1 MVLLEAFG
9 ANVHIVRRSSASY
22 RRLQLYG
29 SDGRVRHMLVQTGQN
44 WSQNST
50 DERVVQLMRLINRL
64 LEAHPQARSRGLA
77 LHTPLLVTCWPQVRK
92 EARGAGLRKRGR
104 ELVRRLLGDVQPWDW
119 DMLATG
125 EQEGEIA
132 PRLGW
137 RFPRS
142 PLPLPPH
149 PYS

>member
-77 LHTPLLVTCWPQVRK
+77 LHTPLLVTCWPQVSGKAKLRHVWVDT
-92 EARGAGLRKRGR
+92 ALTRPSPSFVCWRKR
-104 ELVRRLLGDVQPWDW
+104 LP
-119 DMLATG
+119 
-125 EQEGEIA
+125 
-132 PRLGW
+132 
-137 RFPRS
+137 S
-142 PLPLPPH
+142 PFTSALLPPH
-149 PYS
+149 LTHTHPHF